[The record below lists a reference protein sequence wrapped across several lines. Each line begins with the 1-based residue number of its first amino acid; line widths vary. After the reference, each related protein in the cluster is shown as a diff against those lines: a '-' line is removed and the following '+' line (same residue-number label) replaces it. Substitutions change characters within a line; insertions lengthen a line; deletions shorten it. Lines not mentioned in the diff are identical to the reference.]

1 MNRLFVVRE
10 TPINTVYE
18 RMHRVES
25 ARLTSRLT
33 PNYLLRV
40 AGIFFVA
47 AAILILKL
55 VAA

>member
-18 RMHRVES
+18 RMRRVQS

-33 PNYLLRV
+33 PNYLMRV

-47 AAILILKL
+47 AAILVLKL